1 MMPAH
6 AVGSELALVLRWPS
20 GLPRGS
26 DVVAIV
32 AGAVLSGVLARQA
45 GRAEATERAR
55 ALGHRRRTLLPS
67 AVDARLAAA
76 LLTADVSIDT
86 GAAVQIWLL
95 AALAGG
101 CLAVGIEPLFAPA
114 AIAGVL
120 IGGPVGLFAARH
132 RGARRR
138 TAELP
143 VALEQVA
150 SELRTGG
157 TVAGAIAALGRTEGP
172 LAAEFL
178 RIDRR
183 CALGAT
189 LDGALGAWAV
199 ERSDPAVSS
208 AAGALAV
215 AAATGGRAA
224 DALDGLAS
232 SLRDRSEIAA
242 EGRALSA
249 QARMSAV
256 VVGSLPVAYLAA
268 SAIFD
273 PGQVRILTHTTFG
286 LLCLVVGLTL
296 EGLAG
301 IWIRALLQQDG

>member
-1 MMPAH
+1 MMPMS
-6 AVGSELALVLRWPS
+6 VVPSEPALVLRWPS
-20 GLPRGS
+20 GLPRGFELL
-26 DVVAIV
+26 AIV
-32 AGAVLSGVLARQA
+32 VGVALSGAFARQA

-55 ALGHRRRTLLPS
+55 ALGHRRRTLLPR
-67 AVDARLAAA
+67 AVDARLGAA
-76 LLTADVSIDT
+76 LLAADVSIDA
-86 GAAVQIWLL
+86 GAAIQIWLL

-101 CLAVGIEPLFAPA
+101 CLAVGIEPVFAPA
-114 AIAGVL
+114 AIASVL
-120 IGGPVGLFAARH
+120 IGGPVSLFVARH
-132 RGARRR
+132 RGAQRR

-143 VALEQVA
+143 VALELVA

-157 TVAGAIAALGRTEGP
+157 TVAGAIAALGRAEGP

-183 CALGAT
+183 CALGAA
-189 LDGALGAWAV
+189 LDGALGAWAR
-199 ERSDPAVSS
+199 ERADPAVSS

-273 PGQVRILTHTTFG
+273 PRQVRILTHTTFG

-301 IWIRALLQQDG
+301 IWIRALLRQDG